1 MDLGTDL
8 RRGPDG
14 DALRTPTGDVALS
27 SGPANVAQAASWRAV
42 RDPGALV
49 WQPLYGGGL
58 GARIEGPDTP
68 ATRQLAAQLIRRDL
82 LRDPRVAEA
91 RVTVRREG
99 GALIFDLQITTA
111 TGEAAASQGSL

>member
-58 GARIEGPDTP
+58 GARARRALTEP
-68 ATRQLAAQLIRRDL
+68 ASVLTSPL
-82 LRDPRVAEA
+82 P
-91 RVTVRREG
+91 
-99 GALIFDLQITTA
+99 
-111 TGEAAASQGSL
+111 